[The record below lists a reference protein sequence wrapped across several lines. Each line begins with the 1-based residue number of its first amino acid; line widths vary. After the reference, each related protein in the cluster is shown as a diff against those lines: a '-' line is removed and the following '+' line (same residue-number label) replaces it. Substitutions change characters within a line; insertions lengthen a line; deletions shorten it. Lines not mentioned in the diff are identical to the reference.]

1 MSKIGIRAA
10 AAAWRGYPLCR
21 RAAGWGPQK
30 LKVPQDAQLTQLAPH
45 SKIRLLQLDE
55 RHEV

>member
-1 MSKIGIRAA
+1 MSKIKIRAV

-21 RAAGWGPQK
+21 RVVGWGPQK
-30 LKVPQDAQLTQLAPH
+30 LKVPQDAQLTRLAPH
-45 SKIRLLQLDE
+45 PEIGLLQLDE